1 MNLNIL
7 HECLEALQ
15 RAKKELLRIEP
26 TETILADLDAAY
38 ANLTRSEKAIRSL
51 LRPTSQETFA

>member
-15 RAKKELLRIEP
+15 RAKKELLRIER